1 MIRSPILALAALAML
16 AACATTPESSLGPDG
31 QPLPRAYK
39 IRASD
44 TAKIQFGTLDEVN
57 VLRQAQGIRA
67 LELNSQLTAAAA
79 THSRDM
85 SVQNRPWN
93 FGSDGSSPI
102 ERVARA
108 GFQGEFRGEAIRE
121 TFENEGTTLEEWL
134 KDPTSRRVIL
144 DPEATDMGFS
154 WYQEKTGKIWW
165 TLVTGKR
172 TGLGQV

>member
-1 MIRSPILALAALAML
+1 MIRSPFLAVAVLAFL
-16 AACATTPESSLGPDG
+16 AACATTTESNLGPDG

-39 IRASD
+39 IRSSD

-57 VLRQAQGIRA
+57 ALRQAKGIRP

-108 GFQGEFRGEAIRE
+108 GYAGEFRGEAIRE

-134 KDPTSRRVIL
+134 VEPSSRRILL
-144 DPEATDMGFS
+144 DPDATDMGFS
-154 WYQEKTGKIWW
+154 WYQEKNGKIWW
-165 TLVTGKR
+165 TLVTGR
-172 TGLGQV
+172 RGAGTV

>member
-1 MIRSPILALAALAML
+1 MIRTPYFALAALAIL
-16 AACATTPESSLGPDG
+16 AACATTPESNLGPDG

-39 IRASD
+39 IRSSD
-44 TAKIQFGTLDEVN
+44 TAKIQFGTLDEIN
-57 VLRQAQGIRA
+57 ALRQARGMQP

-79 THSRDM
+79 THARDM

-102 ERVARA
+102 ERVART
-108 GFQGEFRGEAIRE
+108 GFPGAFRGEAIRE

-134 KDPTSRRVIL
+134 NDPSSRRIIL

-154 WYQEKTGKIWW
+154 WYQERTGKIWW

-172 TGLGQV
+172 GGGIV